1 MLVAAV
7 LLFASLIAVLYFGM
21 IREGGWFADPTPTP
35 TFTPTPTPSST
46 PTPTPTP
53 TNTPTPTP
61 SPTPTPTPG
70 PTPIPGSPT
79 PTPDDGRKLIA
90 ITFDDG
96 PYSELTQKFVDKLVE
111 YNAKATWFV
120 VGNRINDTTGPQLKY
135 AVDHGMEIGIHAW
148 THSKYYDSIS
158 EEEYKEEVNK
168 TYEAILQYTGVA
180 PRLLRAPGGRITKKQ
195 IAESP
200 LYVINWNVDSEDWKL
215 KGRSTEAAKKEN
227 VDKIVNNVLTHTR
240 KGSIILMHEIYYNSY
255 DAFCRIVDELTK
267 KGFEFVTVSELLGE
281 APLGKQYY
289 NRP

>member
-1 MLVAAV
+1 MAEEKKTHG
-7 LLFASLIAVLYFGM
+7 I
-21 IREGGWFADPTPTP
+21 
-35 TFTPTPTPSST
+35 
-46 PTPTPTP
+46 
-53 TNTPTPTP
+53 
-61 SPTPTPTPG
+61 
-70 PTPIPGSPT
+70 
-79 PTPDDGRKLIA
+79 
-90 ITFDDG
+90 
-96 PYSELTQKFVDKLVE
+96 
-111 YNAKATWFV
+111 
-120 VGNRINDTTGPQLKY
+120 
-135 AVDHGMEIGIHAW
+135 AVDHSDTWPGNVVEGERYLYRINENGEVILNDRDTLEMCYKLGE
-148 THSKYYDSIS
+148 IS